1 MTSPQS
7 LGRLL
12 LHKSRPEC
20 KQSVLFTMKEPKGV
34 LLSFGLIAD
43 IQYADIEDRLNYNKT
58 TWRRYRNSLIC
69 LREAVTCWKG
79 KNLAFVAQLGDIID
93 GFNSE
98 QNKSREALNNVLREL
113 HKLPPRVGLVNVLGN
128 HELYNFSK
136 AELAESSLYPC
147 AVSKSELFALKNSSS
162 SISSLQT
169 ERETK
174 GEMRGHL
181 DETKFNNNAGRRI
194 EMSCPVLQP
203 DEHKFYFTFSP
214 HPQFRFVVL
223 DTFDFSILGREE
235 SSVEY
240 KEALHL
246 LTNHNKNPDLD
257 DPSGLEGQDRRFVAF
272 NGGVG
277 KLQLQ
282 WLETNL
288 AAAERESQ
296 KVIIFSHVP
305 FHPQSCDALHMLY
318 NYQEVLD
325 VLWKFNCVVACFYG
339 HDHGSS
345 HVVDHHGIHYR
356 MIEAL
361 VETPSGSNAFAT
373 VHVKKDGLYVEG
385 HGRLESQILKFRA
398 E

>member
-1 MTSPQS
+1 MNEA
-7 LGRLL
+7 G
-12 LHKSRPEC
+12 EI
-20 KQSVLFTMKEPKGV
+20 LF
-34 LLSFGLIAD
+34 SFGLIAD
-43 IQYADIEDRLNYNKT
+43 IQYADIEDRLNSQNT
-58 TWRRYRNSLIC
+58 AWRRYRNSLVC
-69 LREAVTCWKG
+69 LREAVTCWKS

-136 AELAESSLYPC
+136 AELAEIYLYPS
-147 AVSKSELFALKNSSS
+147 AVSESELVADEAYGLPQS
-162 SISSLQT
+162 T
-169 ERETK
+169 EE
-174 GEMRGHL
+174 
-181 DETKFNNNAGRRI
+181 
-194 EMSCPVLQP
+194 Q
-203 DEHKFYFTFSP
+203 KFYFVFSP

-223 DTFDFSILGREE
+223 DTFDFSILGRRV
-235 SSVEY
+235 SSVDY

-246 LTNHNKNPDLD
+246 LTHNNKNPDLD
-257 DPSGLEGQDRRFVAF
+257 DPSGLEGQDKRFVAF

-305 FHPQSCDALHMLY
+305 FHPQSCNAFSLMW

-385 HGRLESQILKFRA
+385 HGRLESQVLKFRA

>member
-1 MTSPQS
+1 MNEA
-7 LGRLL
+7 G
-12 LHKSRPEC
+12 EI
-20 KQSVLFTMKEPKGV
+20 LF
-34 LLSFGLIAD
+34 SFGLIAD
-43 IQYADIEDRLNYNKT
+43 IQYADIEDRLNSQNT
-58 TWRRYRNSLIC
+58 AWRRYRNSLVC
-69 LREAVTCWKG
+69 LREAVTCWKN
-79 KNLAFVAQLGDIID
+79 KNLSFVAQLGDIID

-136 AELAESSLYPC
+136 AELAEIYLYPS
-147 AVSKSELFALKNSSS
+147 AVSESELVADEAYGLPQS
-162 SISSLQT
+162 T
-169 ERETK
+169 EE
-174 GEMRGHL
+174 
-181 DETKFNNNAGRRI
+181 
-194 EMSCPVLQP
+194 Q
-203 DEHKFYFTFSP
+203 KFYFVFSP

-223 DTFDFSILGREE
+223 DTFDFSILGRRV
-235 SSVEY
+235 SSVDY

-246 LTNHNKNPDLD
+246 LTHNNTNPDLD

-296 KVIIFSHVP
+296 KVIIFSHAP
-305 FHPQSCDALHMLY
+305 FHPQSCNAFSLMW

-385 HGRLESQILKFRA
+385 HGRLESQVLKFRA

>member
-1 MTSPQS
+1 MEVT
-7 LGRLL
+7 
-12 LHKSRPEC
+12 EEI
-20 KQSVLFTMKEPKGV
+20 LF
-34 LLSFGLIAD
+34 SFGLIAD
-43 IQYADIEDRLNYNKT
+43 IQYADIEDRLNHRKT
-58 TWRRYRNSLIC
+58 GWRRYRNSLIC
-69 LREAVTCWKG
+69 LREAVTCWKR
-79 KNLAFVAQLGDIID
+79 KNIAFVAQLGDIID
-93 GFNSE
+93 GVNSK

-147 AVSKSELFALKNSSS
+147 AVSKNELVAFQNDVERS
-162 SISSLQT
+162 T
-169 ERETK
+169 ELERCLPQSTEQKT
-174 GEMRGHL
+174 
-181 DETKFNNNAGRRI
+181 
-194 EMSCPVLQP
+194 
-203 DEHKFYFTFSP
+203 FYFMFSP

-296 KVIIFSHVP
+296 KVIIFSHAP
-305 FHPQSCDALHMLY
+305 FHPQSCNAFSLMW

>member
-1 MTSPQS
+1 MNEA
-7 LGRLL
+7 G
-12 LHKSRPEC
+12 EI
-20 KQSVLFTMKEPKGV
+20 LF
-34 LLSFGLIAD
+34 SFGLIAD
-43 IQYADIEDRLNYNKT
+43 IQYADIEDRLNSQNT
-58 TWRRYRNSLIC
+58 AWRRYRNSLVC
-69 LREAVTCWKG
+69 LREAVTCWKS

-136 AELAESSLYPC
+136 AELAEIYLYPS
-147 AVSKSELFALKNSSS
+147 AVSESELVADEAYGLPQS
-162 SISSLQT
+162 T
-169 ERETK
+169 EE
-174 GEMRGHL
+174 
-181 DETKFNNNAGRRI
+181 
-194 EMSCPVLQP
+194 Q
-203 DEHKFYFTFSP
+203 KFYFVFSP

-223 DTFDFSILGREE
+223 DTFDFSILGRRV
-235 SSVEY
+235 SSVDY

-246 LTNHNKNPDLD
+246 LTHNNTNPDLD
-257 DPSGLEGQDRRFVAF
+257 DPSGLEGQDRRFVAS

-296 KVIIFSHVP
+296 KVIIFSHAP
-305 FHPQSCDALHMLY
+305 FHPQSCNAFSLMW

-385 HGRLESQILKFRA
+385 HGRLESQVLKFRA